1 MAVVFEQGESF
12 ADLQKKN
19 TIQNEDE
26 DVGFFESALAGVA
39 TGLWNIPKGFVSL
52 GAELFDL
59 VGDTDTA
66 KGVEEWFDEV
76 NPFDDEAEARTI
88 GKITQAITQIAPLA
102 VSGFA
107 LGAKAGQ
114 KVSRSLPK
122 RALAARNTQ
131 LDKLVNM
138 DATRIAK
145 RALAAKRAGRSFS
158 LSNTGRKIMGKTSG
172 GIIGGGSNHTNLGDL
187 FIYDQLFGGSSS
199 IIGDGN
205 NNLGDLFVIDQL
217 FGGDNGVIGDGDGGS
232 NLGELFILDKL
243 FDNDSILDRGGTDL
257 GDLFILDQL
266 F

>member
-12 ADLQKKN
+12 EDLQKKN

-59 VGDTDTA
+59 IGDTDTA
-66 KGVEEWFDEV
+66 KDVEQWFDDV

-88 GKITQAITQIAPLA
+88 GRITQAITQIAPLA

-114 KVSRSLPK
+114 KVSRSLAK
-122 RALAARNTQ
+122 KALASRNIQ
-131 LDKLVNM
+131 LDKLANM
-138 DATRIAK
+138 EASRLAK

-158 LSNTGRKIMGKTSG
+158 LANTGRKIMGKTTG
-172 GIIGGGSNHTNLGDL
+172 GVIGGGIGEAIVADEDIGTLADIAKGTSLEPYALTMMDKSTDKEGRDEAFRRLKKPAPSGA
-187 FIYDQLFGGSSS
+187 FIQLR
-199 IIGDGN
+199 D
-205 NNLGDLFVIDQL
+205 
-217 FGGDNGVIGDGDGGS
+217 
-232 NLGELFILDKL
+232 
-243 FDNDSILDRGGTDL
+243 
-257 GDLFILDQL
+257 
-266 F
+266 